1 MGLLTLVLTI
11 AIIGLI
17 VYLITTYIPMP
28 PIFVTIIYV
37 VVAICLIV
45 MLMRILGVADIPIS
59 R

>member
-37 VVAICLIV
+37 VVAICLII
-45 MLMRILGVADIPIS
+45 MLMRAFGVADIPIG